1 MNTLKNVAAW
11 MPRRT
16 LMNTVQESFSLK
28 NFRDY
33 FDRRLH
39 MRVSQSETRPVHAS
53 GKEA

>member
-11 MPRRT
+11 MPRRLLT
-16 LMNTVQESFSLK
+16 YKKQE
-28 NFRDY
+28 Y

-53 GKEA
+53 DTEA